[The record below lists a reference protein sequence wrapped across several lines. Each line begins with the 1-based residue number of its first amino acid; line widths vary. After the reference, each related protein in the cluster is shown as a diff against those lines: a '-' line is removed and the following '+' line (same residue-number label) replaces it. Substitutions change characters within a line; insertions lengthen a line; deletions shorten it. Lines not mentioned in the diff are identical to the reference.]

1 MSRTYRKFI
10 VKTTAGGDNTK
21 FYRCRRRKIK
31 NEGRM
36 QLRRL
41 MANFNTAEVSD
52 MWEEPHIPMRDE
64 WAEPTDGHCG
74 LSKKDL
80 EILFK
85 IVGRYDNV
93 AVSVIIGPYD
103 LAVLYGGIRL
113 VIYVQVFH
121 LSTP

>member
-21 FYRCRRRKIK
+21 FYCCRRRKIK

-41 MANFNTAEVSD
+41 MANFNVDDVSD

-80 EILFK
+80 EILIK
-85 IVGRYDNV
+85 ESKDYYDYSELTKKANYY
-93 AVSVIIGPYD
+93 IKPKNRKHY
-103 LAVLYGGIRL
+103 RL
-113 VIYVQVFH
+113 IK
-121 LSTP
+121 